1 MWPLLAAA
9 LWGFAEA
16 TFFFLVPDVILS
28 AIAIFDWRLA
38 LWACLAATGGALA
51 GGTLMYRLGRRDAA
65 ATRDFL
71 LRLPGI
77 GPRMLQRVSEE
88 VGARGLVALA
98 LGPLSGTPYKLY
110 AVECGR
116 RGLPLASFLL
126 VSVPARTARFLLV
139 ALLAAGLA
147 HGVFPDWSP
156 AAKLA
161 AWLAAWCLFYA
172 GYFRTV
178 RRREA

>member
-28 AIAIFDWRLA
+28 AIAIFDWQLA
-38 LWACLAATGGALA
+38 LWACLAATAGALA
-51 GGTLMYRLGRRDAA
+51 GGALMYHRGCRDAA
-65 ATRDFL
+65 SARDFL
-71 LRLPGI
+71 LRLPGV
-77 GPRMLQRVSEE
+77 GPRMLER
-88 VGARGLVALA
+88 VGAAVGKRGLVALA

-110 AVECGR
+110 AVECGVR
-116 RGLPLASFLL
+116 RLSLASFLL
-126 VSVPARTARFLLV
+126 VSVPARMARFLLV
-139 ALLAAGLA
+139 VLLAAWLA
-147 HGVFPDWSP
+147 HGAVPGWSP

-172 GYFRTV
+172 WYFRAV

>member
-9 LWGFAEA
+9 LWGLAEA

-51 GGTLMYRLGRRDAA
+51 GGALMYRLGRRDPAA
-65 ATRDFL
+65 MRDFL
-71 LRLPGI
+71 LRLPGV
-77 GPRMLQRVSEE
+77 GPRMLERVSVA
-88 VGARGLVALA
+88 VGSRGLVALA

-110 AVECGR
+110 AVECGL

-126 VSVPARTARFLLV
+126 VSVPARMARFLLV
-139 ALLAAGLA
+139 ALLASWLA
-147 HGVFPDWSP
+147 HGAFPDWSP
-156 AAKLA
+156 TAKLA
-161 AWLAAWCLFYA
+161 AWCAAWCLFYA
-172 GYFRTV
+172 WYFRAV

>member
-16 TFFFLVPDVILS
+16 TYFFLVPDVILS
-28 AIAIFDWRLA
+28 AIAIVDWRLA
-38 LWACLAATGGALA
+38 LWACLAATAGALA
-51 GGTLMYRLGRRDAA
+51 GGALMYRLGRRDAV

-77 GPRMLQRVSEE
+77 GPRMLERVSAE

-110 AVECGR
+110 AVECGL

-126 VSVPARTARFLLV
+126 VSVPARMARFLV
-139 ALLAAGLA
+139 VVLLAAWLA
-147 HGVFPDWSP
+147 HGAFPDWSP
-156 AAKLA
+156 AVKLA

-172 GYFRTV
+172 WYFRAV

>member
-16 TFFFLVPDVILS
+16 TLFFLVPDVILS

-65 ATRDFL
+65 ATRDLL
-71 LRLPGI
+71 LRLPGV
-77 GPRMLQRVSEE
+77 GPRMLGRVSAA

-110 AVECGR
+110 AVECGH

-126 VSVPARTARFLLV
+126 VSVPARMIRFLLV
-139 ALLAAGLA
+139 ALLASWLA
-147 HGVFPDWSP
+147 HGAFPDWPP

-161 AWLAAWCLFYA
+161 AWFAAWGLFYA
-172 GYFRTV
+172 WYFRAV